1 MSTALAACDA
11 TSSEHTLQSFTALSL
26 KPLLQFI
33 TTECLASPPSNLVD
47 FVLQLLEENKD
58 SLYRMC
64 PATSVT
70 SPAIAQMHSLGVRP
84 VQSSEP
90 SFPALI
96 TEEAISAFPTTLP
109 PLDEARSSPAV
120 SESYAQLVRS
130 FSESSSHAQ
139 SLMRAMNRAWKLSQD
154 FPFVQRTSPSNSV
167 LELFSSAE
175 TPDVSAVRSSS
186 VLARDL
192 ALLHKLVDAAASSL
206 KRKDKRVM
214 NEVFSRHA
222 KPVGLSA
229 QALVS
234 ALHAIDPSSFSAEMS
249 DAAAAKKLKE
259 FETGNKGHA
268 DFEEFCQAAQSSCA
282 EGVDTSA
289 ARDVYLRFA
298 DVKGLSAQ
306 ALVDA
311 LKEVDAPVLLSSEGC
326 SPEQIFRR
334 ADVNTSGSVDLAE

>member
-1 MSTALAACDA
+1 MSTAPAACDA

-33 TTECLASPPSNLVD
+33 TTECLASPPSSALNLVD
-47 FVLQLLEENKD
+47 FVLQLLEANKE

-64 PATSVT
+64 PAT

-154 FPFVQRTSPSNSV
+154 FPFVQRTSPSV
-167 LELFSSAE
+167 LELSPSAV
-175 TPDVSAVRSSS
+175 TPDVSAVRSSG

-214 NEVFSRHA
+214 DEVFSRHA

-234 ALHAIDPSSFSAEMS
+234 ALHAIDPSSFSAEIS
-249 DAAAAKKLKE
+249 DAAAVKKLKE
-259 FETGNKGHA
+259 VETGNKGHA
-268 DFEEFCQAAQSSCA
+268 DFEAFCQAAQSSCA

-326 SPEQIFRR
+326 SPEQIFRL
-334 ADVNTSGSVDLAE
+334 ADANTSGSVDLNE

>member
-33 TTECLASPPSNLVD
+33 TTECLASPPSNLMD

-167 LELFSSAE
+167 LELFPSAV
-175 TPDVSAVRSSS
+175 TPDVSAARSSS

-229 QALVS
+229 QALVA

-282 EGVDTSA
+282 ECVDTSA

-311 LKEVDAPVLLSSEGC
+311 LNEVDAPVLLSSEGC